1 MEEWISEII
10 NKAKK
15 LANMNFCDRCL
26 GRMFGKAGTGMT
38 NDIRGM
44 KIREALEKESVNT
57 KAENPCPLCKN
68 IFNELNRYATAVIE
82 TISSVESKNFLIG
95 SRIDPEIIKKEKE
108 TQDKFQLEQCES
120 IKTEMNREIGK
131 LVLPAI
137 CRSVEFK
144 SPQIVACI
152 DTRFASVTLDIAPV
166 FIYGYYNKLNR
177 EIPQTIWPCKVCR
190 GKGCPRCH
198 GTGKMCQTS
207 VQEEIGNIALRM
219 FDGQNHFFHGMGRED
234 IDALCLGK
242 GRPFVL
248 EISNPRI
255 REVDLNELETKA
267 NMSKVAKFHYLR
279 FVERD
284 TVREVKMAAPTKVYR
299 LTVRTDSKVNKE
311 AITRAA
317 LSLENVRLSQRTPR
331 RVEHRRADLVRN
343 KTIHWIKVNEVGDCM
358 FSLTTEVESGTYVKE
373 FISGD
378 GGRTQPNFSD
388 TLKVRCTV
396 EALDV
401 VAINE
406 GIE

>member
-1 MEEWISEII
+1 MEEWLFEVV

-26 GRMFGKAGTGMT
+26 GRMFGKVGTGMT
-38 NDIRGM
+38 NDIRGA
-44 KIREALEKESVNT
+44 KIREALKKESVDT
-57 KAENPCPLCKN
+57 RIEEPCPLCKD
-68 IFNELNRYATAVIE
+68 IFNELNRYATAVVE
-82 TISSVESKNFLIG
+82 TISNVESKNFLVG
-95 SRIDPEIIKKEKE
+95 SRVDPEITKKEKE
-108 TQDKFQLEQCES
+108 IQEEFQLEQYES
-120 IKTEMNREIGK
+120 IKTELNREIGK
-131 LVLPAI
+131 LVLPI
-137 CRSVEFK
+137 IHRSVEFK
-144 SPQIVACI
+144 SPQIVACV
-152 DTRFASVTLDIAPV
+152 DTRFASVTLDISPV

-177 EIPQTIWPCKVCR
+177 EIPQTIWPCRKCR

-198 GTGKMCQTS
+198 GTGKMYQTS

-255 REVDLNELETKA
+255 REVDLSELEAQA
-267 NMSKVAKFHYLR
+267 NTSIVAKFHYLR

-284 TVREVKMAAPTKVYR
+284 VVREVKMAAPTKVYK
-299 LTVRTDSKVNKE
+299 LNIRTDSKVNKE
-311 AITRAA
+311 AIAKAA

-343 KTIHWIKVNEVGDCM
+343 KTIHWIRVDEVGDCT
-358 FSLTTEVESGTYVKE
+358 FSLTIEAESGTYVKE
-373 FISGD
+373 FVSGD
-378 GGRTQPNFSD
+378 DGRTQPNFSD
-388 TLKVRCTV
+388 ALKVRCVV
-396 EALDV
+396 ETLDV

-406 GIE
+406 GIK